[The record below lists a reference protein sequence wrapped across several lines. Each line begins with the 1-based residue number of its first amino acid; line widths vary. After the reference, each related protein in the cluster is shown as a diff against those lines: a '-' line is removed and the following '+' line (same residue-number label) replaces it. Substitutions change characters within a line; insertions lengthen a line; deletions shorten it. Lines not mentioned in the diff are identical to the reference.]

1 MKLKIEVC
9 FTPSEYKNKNYEKF
23 TAVVIDVL
31 RATTSIATAFHN
43 GCRQIVPVEEV
54 HTAFEKKEQ
63 LYPEAIL
70 AGERKGLLITGFNF
84 GNSPLEYNR
93 GAVEDKTII
102 MTTTNGTMALNM
114 ASSGQKVYAA
124 AFVNARAVCD
134 QLIQEGRP
142 VVILC
147 AGTDG
152 RFSVEDAVCAGL
164 IAERLKHHYQLSDK
178 ALAVQAM
185 YEAYKGSLLERVGQ
199 SSHARYLTELG
210 FAADVILCL
219 EQDVFSVAPVFTNG
233 VLKIEL

>member
-1 MKLKIEVC
+1 MYLNIEVC
-9 FTPSEYKNKNYEKF
+9 FTPEEYKTGDYESF

-43 GCRQIVPVEEV
+43 GCRQIVPVEQV
-54 HTAFEKKEQ
+54 QQAFQKKEQ

-70 AGERKGLLITGFNF
+70 AGERNGILITGFDL
-84 GNSPLEYNR
+84 GNSPLEYNHDT
-93 GAVEDKTII
+93 VKDKTLI

-124 AFVNARAVCD
+124 AFVNARAICAK
-134 QLIQEGRP
+134 LIEEGRP

-152 RFSVEDAVCAGL
+152 RFSVEDALCAGL
-164 IAERLKHHYQLSDK
+164 IADRLQHHYHLSDK

-185 YEAYKGSLLERVGQ
+185 YEAYKANLVERVGQ

-210 FAADVILCL
+210 FAADVKLCL
-219 EQDVFSVAPVFTNG
+219 EQDIFSVAPVFANG
-233 VLKIEL
+233 ILKV